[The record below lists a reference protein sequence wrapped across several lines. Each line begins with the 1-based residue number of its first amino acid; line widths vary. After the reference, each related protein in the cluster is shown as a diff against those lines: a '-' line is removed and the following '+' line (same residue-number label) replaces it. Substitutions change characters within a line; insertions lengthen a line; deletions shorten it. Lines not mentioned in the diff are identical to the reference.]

1 LHITI
6 SKGRGIT
13 SKKLED
19 VNVIGEPSEWFQITY
34 DIDGETGK
42 VIMESK

>member
-13 SKKLED
+13 PKNLED
-19 VNVIGEPSEWFQITY
+19 VNVIGEPSKWFPITY
-34 DIDGETGK
+34 DIDGKTGK